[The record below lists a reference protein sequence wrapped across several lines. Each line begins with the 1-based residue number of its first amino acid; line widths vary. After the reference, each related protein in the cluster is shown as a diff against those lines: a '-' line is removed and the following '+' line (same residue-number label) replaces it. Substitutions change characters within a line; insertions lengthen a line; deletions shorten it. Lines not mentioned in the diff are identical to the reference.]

1 MLESNESGRR
11 NRATI
16 GSVERLLS
24 LRQLQSNKAIR
35 AHPRSRKP
43 LTLLLA
49 LVLCLF
55 VFLLSSNEAW
65 AKGQPSSTEQQ
76 QPTVKRTTIVNG
88 KQVADPEPVPQ
99 PTLLQR
105 MVATTTTGDET
116 AGPRAELAS
125 ASQKIDLAPTTT
137 TTTTTTTTRSTTPFK
152 LAPVSVVSA
161 TPTVNRGSPEI
172 ENSTAAAEGSA
183 ALPTGLSAPS
193 EVWEP
198 VIPSPA
204 LQQQVAQVVASPEQS
219 RPSYYSTSGLA
230 PSSAAVQPLTWTL
243 NNVIGT
249 STSATVSAVTGVLGT
264 VGNWLS
270 EAPSSAEDSSSSSQ
284 GTWPVPS
291 SPVSPEQQQPLGSS
305 YIGLSSGMGQASSAG
320 GLGTTL
326 LLGVLLVAS
335 IELLRRDF
343 RTYLVSIE
351 LPKPSSALLSPLERP
366 G

>member
-16 GSVERLLS
+16 GSVQRLLS

-55 VFLLSSNEAW
+55 VFVLSSNEAW
-65 AKGQPSSTEQQ
+65 AKGLPSSTEQQ
-76 QPTVKRTTIVNG
+76 QPTVKRTTIDNG
-88 KQVADPEPVPQ
+88 KQVADPEPLPQ

-105 MVATTTTGDET
+105 MVATTTTGGET

-125 ASQKIDLAPTTT
+125 ASQKIDLAPTYPTT
-137 TTTTTTTTRSTTPFK
+137 PSTRPFK
-152 LAPVSVVSA
+152 LAPVSVSA
-161 TPTVNRGSPEI
+161 TPTVDRGSPEI
-172 ENSTAAAEGSA
+172 ESSTAAEESSA
-183 ALPTGLSAPS
+183 ALPAGLSAPS
-193 EVWEP
+193 SEVWGQ
-198 VIPSPA
+198 VKPSPA
-204 LQQQVAQVVASPEQS
+204 RQQQVAQVAASQEQS
-219 RPSYYSTSGLA
+219 RPSYYSTSGIA
-230 PSSAAVQPLTWTL
+230 PSSAVA
-243 NNVIGT
+243 G
-249 STSATVSAVTGVLGT
+249 GLGT

-270 EAPSSAEDSSSSSQ
+270 EAPSNAEDSSSSSE
-284 GTWPVPS
+284 GTWPAPS
-291 SPVSPEQQQPLGSS
+291 GPVSPEQQQPLGSS

-326 LLGVLLVAS
+326 LLGVLFVAS

>member
-55 VFLLSSNEAW
+55 VFVLSSNEAW

-76 QPTVKRTTIVNG
+76 QPTVERTTIVKG
-88 KQVADPEPVPQ
+88 KQAADPEPVPQ

-105 MVATTTTGDET
+105 MVAITTTGDET
-116 AGPRAELAS
+116 AGPRAEPAS

-137 TTTTTTTTRSTTPFK
+137 TPSTTSFEF
-152 LAPVSVVSA
+152 APVSVSA
-161 TPTVNRGSPEI
+161 TPTVDRGSPEI
-172 ENSTAAAEGSA
+172 ESYTAAPEGSA
-183 ALPTGLSAPS
+183 ALPAGLSAPS

-198 VIPSPA
+198 VKPSPA
-204 LQQQVAQVVASPEQS
+204 LQQQVAQVAASQEQS
-219 RPSYYSTSGLA
+219 RPSYYSTSKIAL
-230 PSSAAVQPLTWTL
+230 SSAAVQPLTWTL

-249 STSATVSAVTGVLGT
+249 NTSATVSAVAGVLGT
-264 VGNWLS
+264 VGDWLS
-270 EAPSSAEDSSSSSQ
+270 EAASSAEDSSSSSQ
-284 GTWPVPS
+284 GTWPAPS
-291 SPVSPEQQQPLGSS
+291 APVSPEQQPLGSS

-326 LLGVLLVAS
+326 LLGVLFVAS
-335 IELLRRDF
+335 NLLLRRDF

>member
-35 AHPRSRKP
+35 AHPRSRKL

-55 VFLLSSNEAW
+55 VFVLSSNEAW

-76 QPTVKRTTIVNG
+76 QPTVERTTIVKG

-99 PTLLQR
+99 PTLQQR
-105 MVATTTTGDET
+105 MVATATTGGET
-116 AGPRAELAS
+116 SRPRAELAS

-137 TTTTTTTTRSTTPFK
+137 TTTPSTRPFK
-152 LAPVSVVSA
+152 LAPVSASA
-161 TPTVNRGSPEI
+161 TPTVDRGSPEI
-172 ENSTAAAEGSA
+172 ESSTAAAEGSA

-193 EVWEP
+193 SEVWEQ
-198 VIPSPA
+198 VKPSPA
-204 LQQQVAQVVASPEQS
+204 LQQQVAQVAASQEQS
-219 RPSYYSTSGLA
+219 RPSYYSTSKIA

-249 STSATVSAVTGVLGT
+249 NTSATASAVAGVLGT

-270 EAPSSAEDSSSSSQ
+270 EAPSNAEDSSSSSE
-284 GTWPVPS
+284 GTWP
-291 SPVSPEQQQPLGSS
+291 
-305 YIGLSSGMGQASSAG
+305 A
-320 GLGTTL
+320 
-326 LLGVLLVAS
+326 
-335 IELLRRDF
+335 
-343 RTYLVSIE
+343 
-351 LPKPSSALLSPLERP
+351 
-366 G
+366 

>member
-1 MLESNESGRR
+1 M
-11 NRATI
+11 
-16 GSVERLLS
+16 ERLLS
-24 LRQLQSNKAIR
+24 LRQLQSNKATR

-55 VFLLSSNEAW
+55 VFVLSSNEAW

-76 QPTVKRTTIVNG
+76 QPTVKRTTIANG
-88 KQVADPEPVPQ
+88 KQIADSEPVPQ
-99 PTLLQR
+99 PKLLQR
-105 MVATTTTGDET
+105 MVAITTTGDET
-116 AGPRAELAS
+116 AGPRAKPTS
-125 ASQKIDLAPTTT
+125 ASQKIDPAPTTT
-137 TTTTTTTTRSTTPFK
+137 PPSTTPFK
-152 LAPVSVVSA
+152 LAPVSVSA
-161 TPTVNRGSPEI
+161 TPTVDHRGSPEI
-172 ENSTAAAEGSA
+172 ESSTAAEKGSA
-183 ALPTGLSAPS
+183 ALPANLSAPS
-193 EVWEP
+193 KVWEP
-198 VIPSPA
+198 AIPSPA
-204 LQQQVAQVVASPEQS
+204 LQQQQQQQQQVAQVAASQEQS
-219 RPSYYSTSGLA
+219 RPSYYSTSGIA
-230 PSSAAVQPLTWTL
+230 PSSAAAQPLTWTL

-249 STSATVSAVTGVLGT
+249 NTSATVSAVAGVLGT

-284 GTWPVPS
+284 GTWPAPS
-291 SPVSPEQQQPLGSS
+291 APVSPEQQPLGSS

-326 LLGVLLVAS
+326 LLGVLFVAS

-343 RTYLVSIE
+343 GTYLVSME

>member
-1 MLESNESGRR
+1 M
-11 NRATI
+11 
-16 GSVERLLS
+16 ERLLS
-24 LRQLQSNKAIR
+24 LKQLQSNKAIW

-55 VFLLSSNEAW
+55 VFVLSSNEAW

-76 QPTVKRTTIVNG
+76 QPTVKRTTIDNG

-99 PTLLQR
+99 PKLLQR
-105 MVATTTTGDET
+105 MVAITTTGDET
-116 AGPRAELAS
+116 AGPRVEPAS
-125 ASQKIDLAPTTT
+125 ASQKIDPAPTTT
-137 TTTTTTTTRSTTPFK
+137 TPSTRPFK
-152 LAPVSVVSA
+152 LAPVSASA
-161 TPTVNRGSPEI
+161 TPTVDHRGSPEI
-172 ENSTAAAEGSA
+172 ESSTAAEKGSA
-183 ALPTGLSAPS
+183 ALPANLSTPS
-193 EVWEP
+193 KVWEP

-204 LQQQVAQVVASPEQS
+204 LQQQQQQQVAQVAASQEQS
-219 RPSYYSTSGLA
+219 RASYYSTSGIA
-230 PSSAAVQPLTWTL
+230 PSSAAAQPLTWTL

-249 STSATVSAVTGVLGT
+249 NTSATVSAVAGVLGT
-264 VGNWLS
+264 VGDWLS

-284 GTWPVPS
+284 GTWPAPS
-291 SPVSPEQQQPLGSS
+291 APVSPEQQPLGSS

-326 LLGVLLVAS
+326 LLGVLFVAS
-335 IELLRRDF
+335 TLLLRRDF
-343 RTYLVSIE
+343 GTYLVSME

>member
-24 LRQLQSNKAIR
+24 LRQLQSNKAIG

-55 VFLLSSNEAW
+55 VFVLSSNEAW
-65 AKGQPSSTEQQ
+65 AKGLPSTTEQQ
-76 QPTVKRTTIVNG
+76 QPTVERTTIVKG

-105 MVATTTTGDET
+105 MVAITTTGDET
-116 AGPRAELAS
+116 AGPRAEPAS

-137 TTTTTTTTRSTTPFK
+137 TTPSTTSFE
-152 LAPVSVVSA
+152 LAPVSASA
-161 TPTVNRGSPEI
+161 TPTVDRGSPEI
-172 ENSTAAAEGSA
+172 ESSTAAAEGSA
-183 ALPTGLSAPS
+183 ALPAGLSAPS

-198 VIPSPA
+198 VKPSPA
-204 LQQQVAQVVASPEQS
+204 LQQQVAQVAASQEQS
-219 RPSYYSTSGLA
+219 RPSYYSTSKIA

-249 STSATVSAVTGVLGT
+249 NTSATASAVAGVLGT

-270 EAPSSAEDSSSSSQ
+270 EPPSNAEDSSSSSQ
-284 GTWPVPS
+284 GTWPAPS
-291 SPVSPEQQQPLGSS
+291 APVSPEQQPLGSS
-305 YIGLSSGMGQASSAG
+305 YIGLSSGTGQASSTG

-326 LLGVLLVAS
+326 LLGVLFVAS
-335 IELLRRDF
+335 TLLLRRDF
-343 RTYLVSIE
+343 GTYLVSME
-351 LPKPSSALLSPLERP
+351 LP
-366 G
+366 

>member
-1 MLESNESGRR
+1 M
-11 NRATI
+11 
-16 GSVERLLS
+16 ERLLS

-55 VFLLSSNEAW
+55 VFVLSSNEAW

-76 QPTVKRTTIVNG
+76 QPTAKRTTIVNG

-105 MVATTTTGDET
+105 MVAITTTGDET
-116 AGPRAELAS
+116 AGPRAEPAS

-137 TTTTTTTTRSTTPFK
+137 TPSTTPFK
-152 LAPVSVVSA
+152 LAPVSVSA
-161 TPTVNRGSPEI
+161 TPTVDHRGSPEI
-172 ENSTAAAEGSA
+172 GSSTAAEKGSA
-183 ALPTGLSAPS
+183 ALPANLSAPS
-193 EVWEP
+193 KVWEP

-204 LQQQVAQVVASPEQS
+204 LQQQQVAQGAASQEQS
-219 RPSYYSTSGLA
+219 RPSYYSTSGIA

-249 STSATVSAVTGVLGT
+249 NTSATVSAVAGVLGT

-284 GTWPVPS
+284 GTWPAPS
-291 SPVSPEQQQPLGSS
+291 APVSPEQQQPLGSS

-326 LLGVLLVAS
+326 LLGVLFVAS

>member
-1 MLESNESGRR
+1 M
-11 NRATI
+11 
-16 GSVERLLS
+16 ERLLS
-24 LRQLQSNKAIR
+24 LRQLQSNKATR

-55 VFLLSSNEAW
+55 VFVLSSNEAW

-76 QPTVKRTTIVNG
+76 QPTVKRTTIDNG
-88 KQVADPEPVPQ
+88 KQVADPEPLPQ
-99 PTLLQR
+99 PKLLQR
-105 MVATTTTGDET
+105 MVAITTTGDET
-116 AGPRAELAS
+116 AGSRAKLTS
-125 ASQKIDLAPTTT
+125 ASQKIDPAPTTT
-137 TTTTTTTTRSTTPFK
+137 TPSTTPFK
-152 LAPVSVVSA
+152 LAPVSVSA
-161 TPTVNRGSPEI
+161 TPTVDHRGSPEI
-172 ENSTAAAEGSA
+172 ESSTAAEKGSA
-183 ALPTGLSAPS
+183 ALPANLSTPS
-193 EVWEP
+193 KVWEP

-204 LQQQVAQVVASPEQS
+204 LQQQQQQQVAQVAASQEQS
-219 RPSYYSTSGLA
+219 RASYYSTSGIA
-230 PSSAAVQPLTWTL
+230 PSSAAAQPLTWTL

-249 STSATVSAVTGVLGT
+249 NTSATVSAVAGVLGT
-264 VGNWLS
+264 VGDWLS

-284 GTWPVPS
+284 GTWPAPS
-291 SPVSPEQQQPLGSS
+291 APVSPEQQQPLGSS

-335 IELLRRDF
+335 TMLLRRDF

-351 LPKPSSALLSPLERP
+351 LPKPSSALLLPLERP

>member
-76 QPTVKRTTIVNG
+76 QPTMKRTTIVNG
-88 KQVADPEPVPQ
+88 KQVADPKPVPQ

-105 MVATTTTGDET
+105 MVAITTTGGET
-116 AGPRAELAS
+116 AGPRAEPAS

-137 TTTTTTTTRSTTPFK
+137 TTTTPSTTSFE
-152 LAPVSVVSA
+152 LAPVSVSA
-161 TPTVNRGSPEI
+161 TPTVDRGSPEI
-172 ENSTAAAEGSA
+172 ESSTAAAEGSA
-183 ALPTGLSAPS
+183 ALPAGLSAPS

-198 VIPSPA
+198 VKPSPA
-204 LQQQVAQVVASPEQS
+204 LQQQVAQVAASQEQS
-219 RPSYYSTSGLA
+219 RPSYYSTSKIA

-249 STSATVSAVTGVLGT
+249 NTSATASAVAGVLGT

-270 EAPSSAEDSSSSSQ
+270 EAPSNAEDSSSSSE
-284 GTWPVPS
+284 GTWPAPS
-291 SPVSPEQQQPLGSS
+291 GPVSPEQQQPLGSS

-326 LLGVLLVAS
+326 LLGVLFVAS

>member
-1 MLESNESGRR
+1 M
-11 NRATI
+11 
-16 GSVERLLS
+16 ERLLS

-55 VFLLSSNEAW
+55 VFVLSSNEAW

-105 MVATTTTGDET
+105 MVAITTTGDET
-116 AGPRAELAS
+116 AGPRAEPAS

-137 TTTTTTTTRSTTPFK
+137 TPSTTPFK
-152 LAPVSVVSA
+152 LAPVSVSA
-161 TPTVNRGSPEI
+161 TPTVDHRGSPEI
-172 ENSTAAAEGSA
+172 ESSTAAEEGSA
-183 ALPTGLSAPS
+183 ALPANLSAPS

-198 VIPSPA
+198 VKPSPA
-204 LQQQVAQVVASPEQS
+204 RQQQVAQVVASQEQS
-219 RPSYYSTSGLA
+219 RPSYYSTSGIA

-249 STSATVSAVTGVLGT
+249 NTSATVSAVAGVLGT

-284 GTWPVPS
+284 GTWPAPS
-291 SPVSPEQQQPLGSS
+291 APVSPEQQQPLGSS

-326 LLGVLLVAS
+326 LLGVLFVAS

>member
-1 MLESNESGRR
+1 MIESNESGRR

-16 GSVERLLS
+16 GSVEWLLS

-55 VFLLSSNEAW
+55 VFVLSSNEAW
-65 AKGQPSSTEQQ
+65 AKGLPSSTEQQ
-76 QPTVKRTTIVNG
+76 QPTVERTTIDNG
-88 KQVADPEPVPQ
+88 KQVADPEPLPQ

-105 MVATTTTGDET
+105 MVATTTTGGET

-125 ASQKIDLAPTTT
+125 ASQKIDLAPTYPTT
-137 TTTTTTTTRSTTPFK
+137 PSTRPFK
-152 LAPVSVVSA
+152 LAPVSVSA
-161 TPTVNRGSPEI
+161 TPTVDRGSPEI
-172 ENSTAAAEGSA
+172 ESSTAAEESSA
-183 ALPTGLSAPS
+183 ALLAGLSAPS
-193 EVWEP
+193 SEVWEQ
-198 VIPSPA
+198 VKPSPA
-204 LQQQVAQVVASPEQS
+204 RQQQVAQVAASQEQS
-219 RPSYYSTSGLA
+219 RPSYYSTSKIA
-230 PSSAAVQPLTWTL
+230 PSSAAVQPLTRTL

-249 STSATVSAVTGVLGT
+249 NTSATASAVAGVLGT

-270 EAPSSAEDSSSSSQ
+270 EAPSNAEDSSSSSE
-284 GTWPVPS
+284 GTWPAPS
-291 SPVSPEQQQPLGSS
+291 GPVSPEQQQPLGSS

>member
-1 MLESNESGRR
+1 M
-11 NRATI
+11 
-16 GSVERLLS
+16 ERLLS

-55 VFLLSSNEAW
+55 VFVLSSNEAW

-76 QPTVKRTTIVNG
+76 QPTAKRTTIVNG

-105 MVATTTTGDET
+105 MVAITTTGDET
-116 AGPRAELAS
+116 AGPRAEPAS

-137 TTTTTTTTRSTTPFK
+137 TTTTTTSTTPFE
-152 LAPVSVVSA
+152 LAPVSVSA
-161 TPTVNRGSPEI
+161 TPTVDRGSPEI
-172 ENSTAAAEGSA
+172 ESSTAAEEGSA
-183 ALPTGLSAPS
+183 ALPANLSAPS

-204 LQQQVAQVVASPEQS
+204 LQQQVAQVVASQEQS
-219 RPSYYSTSGLA
+219 RPSYYSTSGIA

-249 STSATVSAVTGVLGT
+249 NTSATVSAVAGVLGT

-284 GTWPVPS
+284 STWPAPS
-291 SPVSPEQQQPLGSS
+291 APVSPEQQQPLGSS

-326 LLGVLLVAS
+326 LLGVLFVAS

>member
-55 VFLLSSNEAW
+55 AFVLSSNEAW
-65 AKGQPSSTEQQ
+65 AKGLPSSTEQQ
-76 QPTVKRTTIVNG
+76 QPTVERTTIVKG

-105 MVATTTTGDET
+105 MVAITPTGDET
-116 AGPRAELAS
+116 AGPRAEPAS

-137 TTTTTTTTRSTTPFK
+137 TTTTPSTTSFE
-152 LAPVSVVSA
+152 LAPVSVSA
-161 TPTVNRGSPEI
+161 TPTVDRGSPEI
-172 ENSTAAAEGSA
+172 ESSTAAAEGSA
-183 ALPTGLSAPS
+183 ALPAGLSAPS

-198 VIPSPA
+198 VKPSPA
-204 LQQQVAQVVASPEQS
+204 LQQQVAQVAASQEQS
-219 RPSYYSTSGLA
+219 RPSYYSTSKIA

-243 NNVIGT
+243 NNVIGMN
-249 STSATVSAVTGVLGT
+249 TSATASAVAGVLGT

-270 EAPSSAEDSSSSSQ
+270 EAPSNAEDSSSSSE
-284 GTWPVPS
+284 GTWPAPS
-291 SPVSPEQQQPLGSS
+291 GPVSPEQQQPLGGS
-305 YIGLSSGMGQASSAG
+305 YIGLSSGIGQASSAG

>member
-16 GSVERLLS
+16 GSVQRLLS

-55 VFLLSSNEAW
+55 VFVLSSNEAW
-65 AKGQPSSTEQQ
+65 AKGLPSSTEQQ
-76 QPTVKRTTIVNG
+76 QPTVKRTTIDNG
-88 KQVADPEPVPQ
+88 KQVADPEPLPQ

-105 MVATTTTGDET
+105 MVATTTTGGET

-125 ASQKIDLAPTTT
+125 ASQKIDLAPTYPTT
-137 TTTTTTTTRSTTPFK
+137 PSTRPFK
-152 LAPVSVVSA
+152 LAPVSVSA
-161 TPTVNRGSPEI
+161 TPTVDRGSPEI
-172 ENSTAAAEGSA
+172 ESSTAAEESSA
-183 ALPTGLSAPS
+183 ALPAGLSAPS
-193 EVWEP
+193 SEVWEQ
-198 VIPSPA
+198 VKPSPA
-204 LQQQVAQVVASPEQS
+204 RQQQVAQVAASQEQS
-219 RPSYYSTSGLA
+219 RPSYYSTSGIA
-230 PSSAAVQPLTWTL
+230 PSSAVA
-243 NNVIGT
+243 G
-249 STSATVSAVTGVLGT
+249 GLGT

-270 EAPSSAEDSSSSSQ
+270 EAPSNAEDSSSSSE
-284 GTWPVPS
+284 GTWPAPS
-291 SPVSPEQQQPLGSS
+291 SPVSPEQQQPPLGSS

-335 IELLRRDF
+335 TMLLRRDF

>member
-16 GSVERLLS
+16 GSVQRLLS

-55 VFLLSSNEAW
+55 VFVLSSNEAW
-65 AKGQPSSTEQQ
+65 AKGLPSSTEQQ
-76 QPTVKRTTIVNG
+76 QPTVKRTTIDNG
-88 KQVADPEPVPQ
+88 KQVADPEPLPQ

-105 MVATTTTGDET
+105 MVATTTTGGET

-125 ASQKIDLAPTTT
+125 ASQKIDLAPTYPTT
-137 TTTTTTTTRSTTPFK
+137 PSTRPFK
-152 LAPVSVVSA
+152 LAPVSVSA
-161 TPTVNRGSPEI
+161 TPTVDRGSPEI
-172 ENSTAAAEGSA
+172 ESSTAAEESSA
-183 ALPTGLSAPS
+183 ALPAGLSAPS
-193 EVWEP
+193 SEVWEQ
-198 VIPSPA
+198 VKPSPA
-204 LQQQVAQVVASPEQS
+204 RQQQVAQVAASQEQS
-219 RPSYYSTSGLA
+219 RPSYYSTSGIA
-230 PSSAAVQPLTWTL
+230 PSSAVA
-243 NNVIGT
+243 G
-249 STSATVSAVTGVLGT
+249 GLGT

-270 EAPSSAEDSSSSSQ
+270 EAPSNAEDSSSSSE
-284 GTWPVPS
+284 GTWPAPS
-291 SPVSPEQQQPLGSS
+291 GPVSPEQQQPLGSS

-326 LLGVLLVAS
+326 LLGVLFVAS

-343 RTYLVSIE
+343 RTYLVSME

>member
-1 MLESNESGRR
+1 
-11 NRATI
+11 
-16 GSVERLLS
+16 VERLLS
-24 LRQLQSNKAIR
+24 LRQLQSNKATR

-55 VFLLSSNEAW
+55 VFVLSSNEAW

-76 QPTVKRTTIVNG
+76 QPTVKRTTIDNG
-88 KQVADPEPVPQ
+88 KLVADPEPVPQ
-99 PTLLQR
+99 PKLLQR
-105 MVATTTTGDET
+105 MVAITTTGDET
-116 AGPRAELAS
+116 AGPRAKPTS
-125 ASQKIDLAPTTT
+125 ASQKIDPAPTTT
-137 TTTTTTTTRSTTPFK
+137 TPSTTPFK
-152 LAPVSVVSA
+152 LAPVSVSA
-161 TPTVNRGSPEI
+161 TPTVDHRGSPEI
-172 ENSTAAAEGSA
+172 ESSTAAEKGSA
-183 ALPTGLSAPS
+183 ALPANLSAPS
-193 EVWEP
+193 KVWEP

-204 LQQQVAQVVASPEQS
+204 LQQQVAQVAASQEQS
-219 RPSYYSTSGLA
+219 RPSYYSTSGIA
-230 PSSAAVQPLTWTL
+230 PSSAAAQPLTWTL

-249 STSATVSAVTGVLGT
+249 NTSATVSAVAGVLGT

-284 GTWPVPS
+284 GTWPAPS
-291 SPVSPEQQQPLGSS
+291 APVSPEQQPLGSS

-326 LLGVLLVAS
+326 LLGVLFVAS
-335 IELLRRDF
+335 TLLLRRDF
-343 RTYLVSIE
+343 GTYLVSME

>member
-16 GSVERLLS
+16 GSVQRLLS

-55 VFLLSSNEAW
+55 VFVLSSNEAW
-65 AKGQPSSTEQQ
+65 AKGLPSSTEQQ
-76 QPTVKRTTIVNG
+76 QPTVKRTTIDNG
-88 KQVADPEPVPQ
+88 KQVAAPKPLPQ

-105 MVATTTTGDET
+105 MVATTATGGET

-125 ASQKIDLAPTTT
+125 ASQKIDLAPTYPTT
-137 TTTTTTTTRSTTPFK
+137 PSTRPFK
-152 LAPVSVVSA
+152 LAPVSVSA
-161 TPTVNRGSPEI
+161 TPTVDRGSPEI
-172 ENSTAAAEGSA
+172 ESSTAAEESSA
-183 ALPTGLSAPS
+183 ALPAGLSAPS
-193 EVWEP
+193 SEVWEQ
-198 VIPSPA
+198 VKPSPA
-204 LQQQVAQVVASPEQS
+204 RQQQVAQVAASQEQS
-219 RPSYYSTSGLA
+219 RPSYYSTSGIA
-230 PSSAAVQPLTWTL
+230 PSSAVA
-243 NNVIGT
+243 G
-249 STSATVSAVTGVLGT
+249 GLGT

-270 EAPSSAEDSSSSSQ
+270 EAPSNAEDSSSSSE
-284 GTWPVPS
+284 GTWPAPS
-291 SPVSPEQQQPLGSS
+291 GPVSPEQQQPLGSS

>member
-16 GSVERLLS
+16 GSVQRLLS

-55 VFLLSSNEAW
+55 VFVLSSNEAW
-65 AKGQPSSTEQQ
+65 AKGLPSSTEQQ
-76 QPTVKRTTIVNG
+76 QPTVERTTIDNG
-88 KQVADPEPVPQ
+88 KQVADPEPLQQ

-105 MVATTTTGDET
+105 MVATTTTGGET

-137 TTTTTTTTRSTTPFK
+137 TTPSTTSFE
-152 LAPVSVVSA
+152 LAPVSVSA
-161 TPTVNRGSPEI
+161 TPTVDRGSPEI
-172 ENSTAAAEGSA
+172 ESSTAAEESSA
-183 ALPTGLSAPS
+183 ALPAGLSAPS
-193 EVWEP
+193 SEVWEQ
-198 VIPSPA
+198 VKPSPA
-204 LQQQVAQVVASPEQS
+204 RQQQVAQVAASQEQS
-219 RPSYYSTSGLA
+219 RPSYYSTSGIA
-230 PSSAAVQPLTWTL
+230 PSSAVA
-243 NNVIGT
+243 
-249 STSATVSAVTGVLGT
+249 GVLGT

-270 EAPSSAEDSSSSSQ
+270 EAPSNAEDSSSSSE
-284 GTWPVPS
+284 GTWPAPS
-291 SPVSPEQQQPLGSS
+291 GPVSPEQQQPLGSS
-305 YIGLSSGMGQASSAG
+305 YIGLSSGIGQASSAG

>member
-55 VFLLSSNEAW
+55 VFVLSSNEAW

-76 QPTVKRTTIVNG
+76 QPTAKRTTIVNG

-105 MVATTTTGDET
+105 MVAITTTGDGT
-116 AGPRAELAS
+116 AGPRAEPAS
-125 ASQKIDLAPTTT
+125 ASQKIDLAPATTT
-137 TTTTTTTTRSTTPFK
+137 PSTTPFER
-152 LAPVSVVSA
+152 APVSVSA
-161 TPTVNRGSPEI
+161 APKVDRGSPEI
-172 ENSTAAAEGSA
+172 ESSTAAEKGSA
-183 ALPTGLSAPS
+183 ALPAGLSAPS

-204 LQQQVAQVVASPEQS
+204 LQQQVAQVVASQEQS
-219 RPSYYSTSGLA
+219 RPIYYSTSGIA

-249 STSATVSAVTGVLGT
+249 NTSATVSTVAGVLGT

-284 GTWPVPS
+284 GTWPAPS
-291 SPVSPEQQQPLGSS
+291 APVSPEQQPLGSS

-326 LLGVLLVAS
+326 LLGVLFVAS

>member
-16 GSVERLLS
+16 GSVQRLLS

-55 VFLLSSNEAW
+55 VFVLSSNEAW
-65 AKGQPSSTEQQ
+65 AKGLPSSTEQQ
-76 QPTVKRTTIVNG
+76 QPTVERTTIDNG

-99 PTLLQR
+99 PKLLQR
-105 MVATTTTGDET
+105 MVATTTTGGET

-125 ASQKIDLAPTTT
+125 ASQKIDLPPTTT
-137 TTTTTTTTRSTTPFK
+137 TTPSTTPFK
-152 LAPVSVVSA
+152 LAPVSASA
-161 TPTVNRGSPEI
+161 TPTVDHRGSPEI
-172 ENSTAAAEGSA
+172 ESSTASEKGSA
-183 ALPTGLSAPS
+183 ALPANLSAPS
-193 EVWEP
+193 KVWEP
-198 VIPSPA
+198 VKPSPA
-204 LQQQVAQVVASPEQS
+204 LQQQVAQVAASQEQS
-219 RPSYYSTSGLA
+219 RPSYYSTSGIA
-230 PSSAAVQPLTWTL
+230 PSSAAAQPLTWTL

-249 STSATVSAVTGVLGT
+249 NTSATVSAVAGVLGT

-270 EAPSSAEDSSSSSQ
+270 EPPSNAEDSSSSSQ
-284 GTWPVPS
+284 GTWPAPS
-291 SPVSPEQQQPLGSS
+291 APVSPEQQPLGSS

-326 LLGVLLVAS
+326 LLGVLFVAS
-335 IELLRRDF
+335 NLLLRRDF

>member
-1 MLESNESGRR
+1 M
-11 NRATI
+11 
-16 GSVERLLS
+16 ERLLS

-55 VFLLSSNEAW
+55 VFVLSSNEAW

-105 MVATTTTGDET
+105 MVAITTTGDET
-116 AGPRAELAS
+116 AGPRAEPAS

-137 TTTTTTTTRSTTPFK
+137 TPSTTPFE
-152 LAPVSVVSA
+152 LAPVSVSA
-161 TPTVNRGSPEI
+161 TPTVDRGSPEI
-172 ENSTAAAEGSA
+172 ESSTAAEEGSA

-204 LQQQVAQVVASPEQS
+204 LQQQVAQVVASQEQS
-219 RPSYYSTSGLA
+219 RPSYYSTSGIA

-249 STSATVSAVTGVLGT
+249 NTSATVSAVAGVLGT

-284 GTWPVPS
+284 GTWPAPS
-291 SPVSPEQQQPLGSS
+291 APVSPEQQQPLGSS

-326 LLGVLLVAS
+326 LLGVLFVAS

>member
-55 VFLLSSNEAW
+55 VFVLSSNEAW

-76 QPTVKRTTIVNG
+76 QPTVERTTIVKG

-116 AGPRAELAS
+116 AGPRAEPAS

-137 TTTTTTTTRSTTPFK
+137 TTTTPSTTSFE
-152 LAPVSVVSA
+152 LAPVSVSG
-161 TPTVNRGSPEI
+161 TPTVDRGSPEI
-172 ENSTAAAEGSA
+172 ESSTAAAEGSA
-183 ALPTGLSAPS
+183 ALPAGLSAPS

-198 VIPSPA
+198 VKPSPA
-204 LQQQVAQVVASPEQS
+204 LQQQVAQVAASQEQS
-219 RPSYYSTSGLA
+219 RPSYYSTSKIA

-249 STSATVSAVTGVLGT
+249 NTSATASAVAGVLGT

-270 EAPSSAEDSSSSSQ
+270 EAPSNAEDSSSSSE
-284 GTWPVPS
+284 GTWPAPS
-291 SPVSPEQQQPLGSS
+291 GPVSPEQQQPLGSS

-326 LLGVLLVAS
+326 LLGVLFVAS

>member
-1 MLESNESGRR
+1 M
-11 NRATI
+11 
-16 GSVERLLS
+16 ERLLS

-35 AHPRSRKP
+35 PHPRSRKP

-55 VFLLSSNEAW
+55 VFVLSSTEAW

-76 QPTVKRTTIVNG
+76 QPTVERTTIVNG
-88 KQVADPEPVPQ
+88 KQVADPEPLPQ

-105 MVATTTTGDET
+105 MVAITTTGDET
-116 AGPRAELAS
+116 AGPRAEPTS
-125 ASQKIDLAPTTT
+125 ASQEIDFTPTTIT
-137 TTTTTTTTRSTTPFK
+137 TTPSTTPFE
-152 LAPVSVVSA
+152 LAPVSVSA
-161 TPTVNRGSPEI
+161 TPTVDRGSPEI
-172 ENSTAAAEGSA
+172 ESSTAAEGSSP
-183 ALPTGLSAPS
+183 ALPANLLAPS

-204 LQQQVAQVVASPEQS
+204 LQQQVAQVVASQEQS
-219 RPSYYSTSGLA
+219 RPSYYSTSGIA

-249 STSATVSAVTGVLGT
+249 NTSATVSTVAGVLGT
-264 VGNWLS
+264 VGNGLS

-284 GTWPVPS
+284 GTWPAPS
-291 SPVSPEQQQPLGSS
+291 APVSPEQQPLGSS

-326 LLGVLLVAS
+326 LLGVLFVAS

>member
-1 MLESNESGRR
+1 M
-11 NRATI
+11 
-16 GSVERLLS
+16 ERLLS

-55 VFLLSSNEAW
+55 VFVLSSNEAW
-65 AKGQPSSTEQQ
+65 AKGQPSSAEQQ
-76 QPTVKRTTIVNG
+76 QPTVKRTTIDNG

-99 PTLLQR
+99 PKLLQR
-105 MVATTTTGDET
+105 MVAITTTGDET
-116 AGPRAELAS
+116 AGPRAEPAS

-137 TTTTTTTTRSTTPFK
+137 TPSTTPFK
-152 LAPVSVVSA
+152 LAPVSVSA
-161 TPTVNRGSPEI
+161 TPTIDHRGSPEI
-172 ENSTAAAEGSA
+172 ESSTAAEKGSA
-183 ALPTGLSAPS
+183 ALPANLSAPS
-193 EVWEP
+193 KVWEP
-198 VIPSPA
+198 VKPSPA
-204 LQQQVAQVVASPEQS
+204 LQQQQQQQVAQVVASQEQS
-219 RPSYYSTSGLA
+219 RPSYYSTSGIA

-249 STSATVSAVTGVLGT
+249 NTSATVSAVAGVLGT
-264 VGNWLS
+264 VGDWLS

-284 GTWPVPS
+284 GTWPAPS
-291 SPVSPEQQQPLGSS
+291 APVSPEQQQPLGSS

-326 LLGVLLVAS
+326 LLGVLFVAS
-335 IELLRRDF
+335 TLLLRRDF
-343 RTYLVSIE
+343 GTYLVSME

>member
-24 LRQLQSNKAIR
+24 LRQLQSNKATR

-55 VFLLSSNEAW
+55 VFVLSSNEAW

-76 QPTVKRTTIVNG
+76 QPTVKRTTIDNG

-99 PTLLQR
+99 PKLLQR
-105 MVATTTTGDET
+105 MVAITTTGDET
-116 AGPRAELAS
+116 AGPRAKPTS
-125 ASQKIDLAPTTT
+125 ASQKIDPAPTTT
-137 TTTTTTTTRSTTPFK
+137 TPSTTPFK
-152 LAPVSVVSA
+152 LAPVSVSA
-161 TPTVNRGSPEI
+161 TPTVDRGSPEI
-172 ENSTAAAEGSA
+172 ESSTAAEEGSA
-183 ALPTGLSAPS
+183 ALPANLSAPS
-193 EVWEP
+193 KVWEP

-204 LQQQVAQVVASPEQS
+204 LQQQQQVAQVAASQEQS
-219 RPSYYSTSGLA
+219 RPSYYSTSGIA

-243 NNVIGT
+243 NNTIGT
-249 STSATVSAVTGVLGT
+249 NTSATVSAVSGVLGT

-284 GTWPVPS
+284 GTWPAPS
-291 SPVSPEQQQPLGSS
+291 APVSPEQQPLGSS

-326 LLGVLLVAS
+326 LLGVLFVAS
-335 IELLRRDF
+335 TLLLRRDF
-343 RTYLVSIE
+343 GTYLVSME

>member
-1 MLESNESGRR
+1 
-11 NRATI
+11 
-16 GSVERLLS
+16 VERLLS
-24 LRQLQSNKAIR
+24 LRQLQSNKATR

-55 VFLLSSNEAW
+55 VFVLSSNEAW

-76 QPTVKRTTIVNG
+76 QPTVKRTTIDNG

-99 PTLLQR
+99 PKLLQR

-116 AGPRAELAS
+116 AGPRAKPTS
-125 ASQKIDLAPTTT
+125 ASQKIDPAPTTT
-137 TTTTTTTTRSTTPFK
+137 TPSTTPFK
-152 LAPVSVVSA
+152 LAPVSVSA
-161 TPTVNRGSPEI
+161 TPTVDHRGSPEI
-172 ENSTAAAEGSA
+172 ESSTAAEKGSA
-183 ALPTGLSAPS
+183 ALPANLSAPS
-193 EVWEP
+193 KVWEP

-204 LQQQVAQVVASPEQS
+204 LQQQVAQVAASQEQS
-219 RPSYYSTSGLA
+219 RPSYYSTSGIA
-230 PSSAAVQPLTWTL
+230 PSSAAAQPLTWTL

-249 STSATVSAVTGVLGT
+249 NTSATVSAVAGVLGT
-264 VGNWLS
+264 VGDWLS

-284 GTWPVPS
+284 GTWPAPS
-291 SPVSPEQQQPLGSS
+291 APVSPEQQQPLGSS

-326 LLGVLLVAS
+326 LLGVLFVAS
-335 IELLRRDF
+335 TLLLRRDF
-343 RTYLVSIE
+343 GTYLVSME

>member
-16 GSVERLLS
+16 GSVQRLLS

-55 VFLLSSNEAW
+55 VFVLSSNEAW

-76 QPTVKRTTIVNG
+76 QPTVERTTIVKG

-105 MVATTTTGDET
+105 MVAITTTGDET
-116 AGPRAELAS
+116 AGPRAEPAS

-137 TTTTTTTTRSTTPFK
+137 TTTPSTTSFE
-152 LAPVSVVSA
+152 LAPVSVSA
-161 TPTVNRGSPEI
+161 TPTVDRGSPEI
-172 ENSTAAAEGSA
+172 ESYTAAAEGSA
-183 ALPTGLSAPS
+183 ALPAGLSAPS

-198 VIPSPA
+198 VKPSPA
-204 LQQQVAQVVASPEQS
+204 LQQQQVAQVAASQEQS
-219 RPSYYSTSGLA
+219 RPSYYSTSKIA

-249 STSATVSAVTGVLGT
+249 NTSATASAVAGVLGT

-270 EAPSSAEDSSSSSQ
+270 EAPSNAEDSSSSSE
-284 GTWPVPS
+284 GTWPAPS
-291 SPVSPEQQQPLGSS
+291 GPVSPEQQQPLGSS

-326 LLGVLLVAS
+326 LLGVLFVAS
-335 IELLRRDF
+335 TLLLRRDF

>member
-1 MLESNESGRR
+1 M
-11 NRATI
+11 
-16 GSVERLLS
+16 ERLLS

-55 VFLLSSNEAW
+55 VFVLSSNEAW

-105 MVATTTTGDET
+105 MVAITTTGDET
-116 AGPRAELAS
+116 AGPRAEPAS

-137 TTTTTTTTRSTTPFK
+137 TPSTTPFE
-152 LAPVSVVSA
+152 LAPVSVSA
-161 TPTVNRGSPEI
+161 TPTVDRSSPEI
-172 ENSTAAAEGSA
+172 ESSTAAEEGSA
-183 ALPTGLSAPS
+183 ALPANLSAPS

-204 LQQQVAQVVASPEQS
+204 LQQQVAQVVASQEQS
-219 RPSYYSTSGLA
+219 RPSYYSTSGIA
-230 PSSAAVQPLTWTL
+230 PSSAAAQPLTWTL

-249 STSATVSAVTGVLGT
+249 NTSATVSAVAGVLGT

-284 GTWPVPS
+284 GTWPAPS
-291 SPVSPEQQQPLGSS
+291 APVSPEQQQPLGSS

-326 LLGVLLVAS
+326 LLGVLFVAS
-335 IELLRRDF
+335 TLLLRRDF
-343 RTYLVSIE
+343 RTYLVSME

>member
-1 MLESNESGRR
+1 M
-11 NRATI
+11 
-16 GSVERLLS
+16 ERLLS
-24 LRQLQSNKAIR
+24 LRQLQSNKATR

-55 VFLLSSNEAW
+55 VFVLSSNEAW

-76 QPTVKRTTIVNG
+76 QPTVKRTTIDNG

-99 PTLLQR
+99 PKLLQR
-105 MVATTTTGDET
+105 MVAITTTGDET
-116 AGPRAELAS
+116 AGPRAKPTS
-125 ASQKIDLAPTTT
+125 ASQKIDPAPTTT
-137 TTTTTTTTRSTTPFK
+137 TPSTTPFK
-152 LAPVSVVSA
+152 LAPVSVSA
-161 TPTVNRGSPEI
+161 TPTVDHRGSPEI
-172 ENSTAAAEGSA
+172 ESSTAAEKGSA
-183 ALPTGLSAPS
+183 ALPANLSAPS

-204 LQQQVAQVVASPEQS
+204 LQQQQVAQVAASQEQS
-219 RPSYYSTSGLA
+219 RPSYYSTSGIA
-230 PSSAAVQPLTWTL
+230 PSSAVVQPLTWTL
-243 NNVIGT
+243 NNDVIGT
-249 STSATVSAVTGVLGT
+249 NTSATVSAVAGVLGT
-264 VGNWLS
+264 VEDWLS

-284 GTWPVPS
+284 GTWPAPS
-291 SPVSPEQQQPLGSS
+291 APVSPEQQQPLGSS

-326 LLGVLLVAS
+326 LLGVLFVAS
-335 IELLRRDF
+335 TLLLRRDF
-343 RTYLVSIE
+343 GTYLVSME

>member
-1 MLESNESGRR
+1 M
-11 NRATI
+11 
-16 GSVERLLS
+16 ERLLS

-55 VFLLSSNEAW
+55 VFVLSSNEAW

-105 MVATTTTGDET
+105 MVAITTTGDET
-116 AGPRAELAS
+116 AGPRAEPAS

-137 TTTTTTTTRSTTPFK
+137 TPSTTPFE
-152 LAPVSVVSA
+152 LAPVSVSA
-161 TPTVNRGSPEI
+161 TPTVDRGSPEI
-172 ENSTAAAEGSA
+172 ESSTAAEEGSA
-183 ALPTGLSAPS
+183 ALPANLSAPS

-204 LQQQVAQVVASPEQS
+204 LQQQVAQVVASQEQS
-219 RPSYYSTSGLA
+219 RPSYYSTSGIA

-249 STSATVSAVTGVLGT
+249 NTSATVSTVAGVLGT

-284 GTWPVPS
+284 GTWPAPS
-291 SPVSPEQQQPLGSS
+291 APVSPEQQQPLGSS

-326 LLGVLLVAS
+326 LLGVLFVAS